1 MRNISRVICNAFMN
15 GRDKYISNSSSHD
28 DALWLHGH
36 KIAFWDEDNN
46 GKILSFSMC
55 GWGTPT
61 TRERLNSLFQV
72 LGYDMSVY
80 QKNWSQIFRFKG
92 QDIEIEDDGLV
103 NFHIDLDAVTFTNRK
118 ITQAHIEAIKEGWV
132 DEPSYIPESTFFK
145 NG

>member
-1 MRNISRVICNAFMN
+1 MKNISRVICHAFKD
-15 GRDKYISNSSSHD
+15 GKRRFISNSSSHD

-36 KIAFWDEDNN
+36 KIAFWDKDHN
-46 GKILSFSMC
+46 GRILSFSMC

-92 QDIEIEDDGLV
+92 QDLHIEDDAQV
-103 NFHIDLDAVTFTNRK
+103 NFHIDLDAVTFGKSGSVERRLMVHK
-118 ITQAHIEAIKEGWV
+118 
-132 DEPSYIPESTFFK
+132 
-145 NG
+145 